1 MSKIRLLLQ
10 SESRGSSL
18 VMAMLAIIML
28 LIVGHGILSLGLN
41 SRTFAMQNA
50 LEMEA
55 RCAADA
61 GLTKALFEMN
71 KKLIAK
77 AWSDSTLPQATNLTL
92 PGCDATYSFTVTGN
106 SSSGYT
112 INSVGKNGRAQKSV
126 TATLQLKGLFDYA
139 IFTAEMLSLENN
151 NTVNGYNSNT
161 GQTDLPI
168 QIGTKS
174 TAPDSIK
181 IGVGS
186 TIDGNVVVGA
196 GGDPATVVYNEGTIV
211 GLTYPAPE
219 EHVFPTIT
227 APTLP
232 DMGTIDVPGTVIL
245 GPANSGKYAAIT
257 SNGGVLEIA
266 GGDVVLHITGNIV
279 MDGGSEIQIDPG
291 SSLTIYADSDIKFIN
306 DAGINNQTGICKN
319 LTLYATTSESE
330 VKQSFEL
337 KNNSEAFGAIY
348 APNADILLK
357 NNATLYGS
365 VTCNS
370 LTVKNNGTFSY
381 DTALRDVTVDDEQVR
396 FLIKRWSEN
405 E

>member
-1 MSKIRLLLQ
+1 
-10 SESRGSSL
+10 
-18 VMAMLAIIML
+18 
-28 LIVGHGILSLGLN
+28 
-41 SRTFAMQNA
+41 
-50 LEMEA
+50 
-55 RCAADA
+55 
-61 GLTKALFEMN
+61 
-71 KKLIAK
+71 
-77 AWSDSTLPQATNLTL
+77 
-92 PGCDATYSFTVTGN
+92 
-106 SSSGYT
+106 
-112 INSVGKNGRAQKSV
+112 
-126 TATLQLKGLFDYA
+126 LKGLFDYA
-139 IFTAEMLSLENN
+139 IFTAETLSLENN
-151 NTVNGYNSNT
+151 NTVNGYNSST

-196 GGDPATVVYNEGTIV
+196 GGNPATVIYNDGTIV
-211 GLTYPAPE
+211 GLTYPASE

-232 DMGTIDVPGTVIL
+232 DMGTIDVPGTVTL
-245 GPANSGKYAAIT
+245 GPADTGKYAAIT
-257 SNGGVLEIA
+257 SFGGVLEIA

-279 MDGGSEIQIDPG
+279 MDGGSEIQIQPG
-291 SSLTIYADSDIKFIN
+291 SSLTIYADADISFVN
-306 DAGINNQTGICKN
+306 GAGINNQTEICKN
-319 LTLYATTSESE
+319 LTLYATSSEGE
-330 VKQSFEL
+330 VKQAFEL

-348 APNADILLK
+348 APNADIILK

-381 DTALRDVTVDDEQVR
+381 DMALRDVTVYDESVR
-396 FLIKRWSEN
+396 FLVKRWNEN

>member
-10 SESRGSSL
+10 SKSQGSAL
-18 VMAMLAIIML
+18 VLAMLAVITL
-28 LIVGHGILSLGLN
+28 LITGHGILSLGLN
-41 SRTFAMQNA
+41 SRIFTMRNSS
-50 LEMEA
+50 EVVA

-61 GLTKALFEMN
+61 GLTKAVFKMN

-77 AWSDSTLPQATNLTL
+77 AWNDSILPQATNQTL
-92 PGCDATYSFTVTGN
+92 LGCDATFSYEVTGN

-112 INSVGKNGRAQKSV
+112 IRSVGKRGLAQKNV

-139 IFTAEMLSLENN
+139 IFTAETLSLENN
-151 NTVNGYNSNT
+151 NTVNGYNSST

-174 TAPDSIK
+174 IAPDSIK

-196 GGDPATVVYNEGTIV
+196 GGDPATVVYNDGTIV
-211 GLTYPAPE
+211 GLTYPASE

-232 DMGTIDVPGTVIL
+232 DMGTIDVPGTVTL
-245 GPANSGKYAAIT
+245 SPADTGKYAAIT
-257 SNGGVLEIA
+257 SFGGILEIA

-279 MDGGSEIQIDPG
+279 MDGGSEIQIQPG
-291 SSLTIYADSDIKFIN
+291 SSLTIYADADISFVN
-306 DAGINNQTGICKN
+306 GAGINNQTEICKN
-319 LTLYATTSESE
+319 LTLYATSSEGE
-330 VKQSFEL
+330 VKQAFEL

-348 APNADILLK
+348 APNADVILK

-381 DTALRDVTVDDEQVR
+381 DMALRDVTVDDESVR
-396 FLIKRWSEN
+396 FLVKRWSEN